1 MFAIELDQ
9 ISKSYGANQVLQKVS
24 WQISTQDKIGLI
36 GDNASGKST
45 LLRIMAGELKPD
57 GGLLRIASDLTLG
70 YLRQRP
76 EYEPSMRV
84 GDLIEET
91 FAEPIQL
98 RERMVELEREMG
110 QASANAEGL
119 EALLDEYGKVQEMFQ
134 RQGGYDYETRAEFL
148 LTQVGLEALDRRQP
162 LNSLSGGEQER
173 LQLACALMRQPNL
186 LLLDEPDNH
195 LDMAARE
202 WLEEF
207 LRGYRGG
214 FVLVSHDRYL
224 LDQVVAEIVEIEDG
238 GLTKYRGNYS
248 RYKEQK
254 ERRLTAQYYAYV
266 NQQQAINNLEQS
278 ITTLKKWSSADSV
291 KRARQAKSMEKQ
303 LDRMERV
310 EKPALERKRMRLDLE
325 LQKRGGEVVV
335 EAINL
340 TVIRSLSRTP
350 IFIFGG
356 ENVLH
361 WLGQMEAAKLH

>member
-1 MFAIELDQ
+1 
-9 ISKSYGANQVLQKVS
+9 
-24 WQISTQDKIGLI
+24 
-36 GDNASGKST
+36 
-45 LLRIMAGELKPD
+45 
-57 GGLLRIASDLTLG
+57 
-70 YLRQRP
+70 
-76 EYEPSMRV
+76 
-84 GDLIEET
+84 
-91 FAEPIQL
+91 
-98 RERMVELEREMG
+98 
-110 QASANAEGL
+110 
-119 EALLDEYGKVQEMFQ
+119 MFQ